1 MTAVTA
7 HSANEG
13 SFGNATDF
21 TDIGMIMNDSGV
33 YDENN
38 NNNFDLAVRA
48 NLSGVDKLRFL
59 TDFYKPSGVLHM
71 TYCNTDQVF
80 GRWTNEPRLLVF
92 ATNSY
97 CQTGR
102 RAFYFG
108 SSLVN

>member
-21 TDIGMIMNDSGV
+21 TDVGMIMNDSGV

-59 TDFYKPSGVLHM
+59 TDFYRKQWRRM
-71 TYCNTDQVF
+71 TSST
-80 GRWTNEPRLLVF
+80 LV
-92 ATNSY
+92 SDP
-97 CQTGR
+97 QQ
-102 RAFYFG
+102 
-108 SSLVN
+108 